1 MTRPTGV
8 IKMLIDET
16 SPDAKEEE
24 MTKKYDHRVKVDSE
38 EMRYLHKM

>member
-24 MTKKYDHRVKVDSE
+24 MTKKIRPPGQGGFGRNEVSP
-38 EMRYLHKM
+38 